1 MIYTCQICGAGFKKE
16 QLEPA
21 IKSKAKFITCN
32 YCGNDN
38 DFGSMETS
46 HIARG
51 YERLEYGDFF
61 GAKLQFSEATKA
73 VEHLDPGSMP
83 KQACIEAFFG
93 LALANFSVQV
103 IYNEEVA
110 ELDNPLE
117 TNCFVC
123 NEDYFE
129 DSYDYQVALSIAM
142 AIRDNDLRAGTISR
156 FDRFAKKID
165 KIKKR
170 YEKRAIQNIKYQLF
184 IACEDKSKDSVAS
197 LNMANK
203 IGNEL
208 PDEIKRD
215 KVFIMN
221 PDEYLGDTDY
231 EGDILYA
238 IHNSTCML
246 VVTDKD
252 VDARLMNIY
261 NRFCKVKAANHDKHE
276 NKSLFFVR
284 YQGATHILLDDPTIT
299 PNIFEYDDLEEYHDF
314 ICEANNIFRLKKK
327 STGTHQVIINDIEGF
342 TVTSKNPVEVRDG
355 ADVYFDISI
364 DRDYEFDSVSIGE
377 YNSASGKLIIRNVK
391 KPINV
396 SFRVKYIGDVKG
408 DPPQFDTTGKHCIF
422 GSYPQRKLHDLEA
435 KQIESHFLPKPN
447 ALSYDGWEV
456 MFTSK
461 TGRPY
466 TWYKDKEIDGK
477 KYRAVCFARYRD
489 VFTYREFDRPG
500 LTVQF
505 GAGYKNSTIYIF
517 EYSPIEWNVL
527 EEGMNSA
534 TLVTS
539 VGLDAHDYNSD
550 FCSIWECTTLR
561 TWLNEDFLNTAFS
574 ENQKKFLFHSED
586 EYVFLIDRK
595 RDLGQIDFRD
605 KLNTYNIRCTDYF
618 GCVGGRSFNGDV
630 CNFWIKDENDE
641 GDSASAVQPH
651 AVGSIIPLGIDNTT
665 VAVIPKIK
673 VRR

>member
-21 IKSKAKFITCN
+21 IKSKAKFIRCV

-61 GAKLQFSEATKA
+61 GASMQFGEAISG
-73 VEHLDPGSMP
+73 VDHLDNASMP
-83 KQACIEAFFG
+83 KRANIEAYFG
-93 LALANFSVQV
+93 QALAHFSVQV
-103 IYNEEVA
+103 IYNAEIA
-110 ELDNPLE
+110 ELDDPLE
-117 TNCFVC
+117 TNCYEC
-123 NEDYFE
+123 KEHYFA
-129 DSYDYQVALSIAM
+129 DSYDYQMALSIASY
-142 AIRDNDLRAGTISR
+142 IPDPDLRAATIAR
-156 FDRFAKKID
+156 FNRFAKKID
-165 KIKKR
+165 GIKKVYDR
-170 YEKRAIQNIKYQLF
+170 KALQNTKYQLF
-184 IACEDKSKDSVAS
+184 IACEDDDTTN
-197 LNMANK
+197 LNVANK
-203 IGNEL
+203 IRNGL
-208 PDEIKRD
+208 PDEIKSN
-215 KVFIMN
+215 KVFVN
-221 PDEYLGDTDY
+221 DPDEYSEEAY
-231 EGDILYA
+231 EGEILYA

-246 VVTDKD
+246 VVADD
-252 VDARLMNIY
+252 VINSRLMNMY
-261 NRFCKVKAANHDKHE
+261 NRFCKIMLGE
-276 NKSLFFVR
+276 QQRYNKRELLFVR
-284 YQGATHILLDDPTIT
+284 FKGMTEIILSNARIKKHVFEFDQVHEYNDFVLLANGIDPKGKRWKIVV
-299 PNIFEYDDLEEYHDF
+299 NAGVDFE
-314 ICEANNIFRLKKK
+314 
-327 STGTHQVIINDIEGF
+327 
-342 TVTSKNPVEVRDG
+342 VTSKNPVEAEDG
-355 ADVYFDISI
+355 DDVVFDISI
-364 DRDYEFDSVSIGE
+364 APECTFDSVNIGE
-377 YNSASGKLIIRNVK
+377 YDTRTGKLTVKNVRNHLNINFCVK
-391 KPINV
+391 
-396 SFRVKYIGDVKG
+396 SAEGSRVGLSLAE
-408 DPPQFDTTGKHCIF
+408 FDTIGKHCVF

-435 KQIESHFLPKPN
+435 KQIESHFLPKPS
-447 ALSYDGWEV
+447 ALAYDGWEV

-489 VFTYREFDRPG
+489 VFTCREFDRPG

-539 VGLDAHDYNSD
+539 VGLDAHEYNSD

-574 ENQKKFLFHSED
+574 EDQKKFLFHSED

-630 CNFWIKDENDE
+630 CNFWVKDENED